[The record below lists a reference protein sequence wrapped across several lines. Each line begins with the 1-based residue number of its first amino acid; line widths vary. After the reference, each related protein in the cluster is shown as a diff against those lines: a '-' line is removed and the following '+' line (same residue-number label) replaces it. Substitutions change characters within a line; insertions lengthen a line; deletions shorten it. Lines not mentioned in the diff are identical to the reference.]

1 MCFFFVF
8 QAGKGHPKMA
18 LCRTDLA
25 FYMLDQM
32 PDIVGSMPCTKASK
46 LATFGLSAVN
56 QASAPVRK
64 AGERFMIKLFEIS
77 PKAVRKAMPP
87 DNPHTRKSNL
97 NYKYMYD
104 EFIRIEKT
112 RETESDEE

>member
-1 MCFFFVF
+1 
-8 QAGKGHPKMA
+8 
-18 LCRTDLA
+18 
-25 FYMLDQM
+25 
-32 PDIVGSMPCTKASK
+32 
-46 LATFGLSAVN
+46 
-56 QASAPVRK
+56 
-64 AGERFMIKLFEIS
+64 MIKLFEIS
-77 PKAVRKAMPP
+77 PKAVRKAMQP